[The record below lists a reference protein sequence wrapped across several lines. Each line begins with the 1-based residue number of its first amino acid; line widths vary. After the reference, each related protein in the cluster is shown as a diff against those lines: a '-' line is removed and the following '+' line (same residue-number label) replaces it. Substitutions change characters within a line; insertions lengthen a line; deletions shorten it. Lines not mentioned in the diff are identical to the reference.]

1 MSDPQKGWTDERVN
15 QIIGDLLRI
24 GVAIAAVVV
33 LAGGIAYLIGH
44 STDTPA
50 ERIFVS
56 EPMALRSI
64 PAIVR
69 GALSWHS
76 LELIQFGL
84 LLLIATPIARVAF
97 SVLAFALQRD
107 RTYVIVTLIVL
118 SLLMFSLVGV
128 RY

>member
-1 MSDPQKGWTDERVN
+1 MSDPQKGWTDDRVN

-24 GVAIAAVVV
+24 GVIAAALVV
-33 LAGGIAYLIGH
+33 LAGGIAYLVGH
-44 STDTPA
+44 SADRLA
-50 ERIFVS
+50 KRLFVS
-56 EPMALRSI
+56 EPLALRSV
-64 PAIVR
+64 PEIVR

-76 LELIQFGL
+76 LALIQFGL

-97 SVLAFALQRD
+97 SILAFALQRD

-118 SLLMFSLVGV
+118 SLLLFSLAGV

>member
-1 MSDPQKGWTDERVN
+1 MIDARKGWTDERVN

-24 GVAIAAVVV
+24 GVTIAALVV

-44 STDTPA
+44 GADTPA
-50 ERIFVS
+50 KRIFAS
-56 EPMALRSI
+56 EPMALRSV
-64 PAIVR
+64 PVIVR

-118 SLLMFSLVGV
+118 SLLMFSLAGL